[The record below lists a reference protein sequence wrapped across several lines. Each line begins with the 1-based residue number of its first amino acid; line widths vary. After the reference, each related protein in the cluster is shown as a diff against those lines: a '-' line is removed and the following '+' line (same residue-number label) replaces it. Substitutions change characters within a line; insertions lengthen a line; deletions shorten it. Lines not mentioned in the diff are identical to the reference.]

1 MKEKD
6 IDYGKLKWVKVIYK
20 KQKDYEIKSDS
31 EKLAYCIMLWDKY
44 APKPEDLNID
54 IMYETIIG
62 GYEEYSEDEK
72 NIIKE
77 EAIKIMDKKYKIKLE
92 DR

>member
-20 KQKDYEIKSDS
+20 KQKDYKIKSDY
-31 EKLAYCIMLWDKY
+31 EKLAYSIMLWDKY
-44 APKPEDLNID
+44 TPKSDDLNID

-62 GYEEYSEDEK
+62 GYEEYPEDEK
-72 NIIKE
+72 SIVKE
-77 EAIKIMDKKYKIKLE
+77 EAI
-92 DR
+92 